1 MAAKRNRLGK
11 KQRLARQEKRRQD
24 EAAAANAAAVDSAT
38 KIYWPHGKNEAA
50 SAPAG
55 APPAAQ
61 SSQASNQAAGKT
73 NNETHDRKTIARI
86 EKRKVNTTPI
96 LPNISKSHKV
106 ADSAHSQ
113 RKPRPKKASRAEFS
127 DLQRRVKL
135 MELHIHDIA
144 DSFLKHHGAGQL
156 ALDNVRRLITSFNAA
171 LALGSEMS
179 AKADRALAKAETVA
193 SELAGTKA
201 EAATVRAETASL
213 RAETVKQDEKVDRL
227 QEALGEM
234 YGAIGELS
242 RLGEE
247 TSVSLA
253 KAQLDLKGMGEKNQQ
268 THRMLEED
276 QKVTLEMQRKL
287 ETDMYAM
294 KAQMDALQ
302 QQVELMQKTDDTK
315 AEKGQGG
322 WKGRLRSRGNK

>member
-24 EAAAANAAAVDSAT
+24 EAAAANATAVDSAT
-38 KIYWPHGKNEAA
+38 KVYWPHGKNEGP
-50 SAPAG
+50 SAPAE
-55 APPAAQ
+55 APSAAQ
-61 SSQASNQAAGKT
+61 NSQTSKQTAGKT

-86 EKRKVNTTPI
+86 EKPK
-96 LPNISKSHKV
+96 
-106 ADSAHSQ
+106 
-113 RKPRPKKASRAEFS
+113 RKPRPKKTSRAEFS

-179 AKADRALAKAETVA
+179 AKTDLALAKAETVA
-193 SELAGTKA
+193 SELADIKA
-201 EAATVRAETASL
+201 ETAAVRAETASVQ
-213 RAETVKQDEKVDRL
+213 ADTAKQDGKVDRL

-234 YGAIGELS
+234 RGAISELS

-247 TSVSLA
+247 TSLSLA
-253 KAQLDLKGMGEKNQQ
+253 KAQLDLKGMGKKEQQ
-268 THRMLEED
+268 TNRTLEED
-276 QKVTLEMQRKL
+276 QKATIEMQRKL

-302 QQVELMQKTDDTK
+302 QQVESMQKTDETK
-315 AEKGQGG
+315 VEKGQGG